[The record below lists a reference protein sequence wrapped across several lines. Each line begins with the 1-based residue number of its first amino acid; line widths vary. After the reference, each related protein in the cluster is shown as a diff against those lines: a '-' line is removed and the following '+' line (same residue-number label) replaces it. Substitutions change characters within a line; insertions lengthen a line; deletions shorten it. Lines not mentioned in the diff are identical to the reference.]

1 MECDDVPASDVTL
14 EVQPFKFEPIIRSQN
29 DGTNDEDSD
38 DRSRDSTQSPVVKWC
53 FGLVL
58 NENCKVHFVI
68 H

>member
-38 DRSRDSTQSPVVKWC
+38 DSSRDSESS
-53 FGLVL
+53 GELDIDNDAYL
-58 NENCKVHFVI
+58 NNTEW
-68 H
+68 